1 MLIYLFYIVID
12 TFVKIIFFNFYVCIL
27 CKFTQSF
34 GNIMDNV
41 GNVINI
47 LNTIITYLTLLMFIV
62 KKRNTYILKVLIF
75 LFLFCFFVS

>member
-1 MLIYLFYIVID
+1 
-12 TFVKIIFFNFYVCIL
+12 VCIL

-34 GNIMDNV
+34 GNIVDNV

-62 KKRNTYILKVLIF
+62 QKRNTYFLKVLIF
-75 LFLFCFFVS
+75 FIYVLFLCVLVIWNEQIFQLCSSLSIV